1 MSYKYFLVVLEY
13 LTFSLN
19 FEGCLCQYN
28 TISVC
33 NGENLQINC
42 LDNEKIGI
50 QRVFF
55 GGKSPDYNLDCM
67 SRGSSDPACCRRG
80 QGDCIFYNAITET
93 VLKRMCSGRPRCVYQ
108 VRETK
113 SNRCRDPLI
122 TMSDYMTVYYEC
134 IPDSLTGNICSD
146 DEIHAKPPI
155 YLSNKDYPLPRT
167 GASNC
172 ECMIVKNPMYTTLTL
187 TAIEMYIFDT
197 RCSMSLVIETGDGEE
212 ISFPC
217 NYKLEGYRKWKD
229 LSSENT
235 TFTLSNSQQ
244 QGDAYLWMEIS
255 SQTKSEDLISLYCGE
270 SLRKYLNPES
280 ISPKSTV
287 TSSTGTS
294 SETTTASNFV
304 TEELSSEKPT
314 TTNET
319 PNVPVQT
326 ITEKPATEK
335 VVIITSGN
343 VTTEPELIPKKG
355 TTMKLTTTQSTMKPS
370 NTKTTMKSTTAQTT
384 MKSSTTQTTMKPTTT
399 KTTMKPATTK
409 TTMKSATTK
418 TTMKST
424 TTQTTMKP
432 ATTQTATAKQNTVT
446 TSNGTK
452 SIQSTNLS
460 TAKISTS
467 PATSSSTSSPHT
479 PERVPV
485 FSTSVTVPYY
495 TSSPDKETPYCFD
508 TCHVTVGNG
517 FSMSLKSFL
526 NPSKVDKF
534 CRKINDIISC
544 FESNLAQCSTLDKTK
559 ADKELRAN
567 LAGRRVV
574 CEDRSR
580 VIQTFGTCYSNKKTF
595 KRELGSCDGLLYPF
609 ADGNT
614 GEKCKIKRELENCV
628 VKAAKECENDEVTE
642 HIKIISNGLF
652 DYLYKTQDCVEESSK
667 DEKEHTP
674 EPEIK
679 SVEGLDSDDNEDSN
693 NGKGAGSTVRKHS
706 YTFYSA
712 ITVLSIVFYRSLSY

>member
-13 LTFSLN
+13 LTLSLN
-19 FEGCLCQYN
+19 FEGYLCQYN

-80 QGDCIFYNAITET
+80 QGDCIFYNTITET

-172 ECMIVKNPMYTTLTL
+172 ECMVVKNPTYTTLTL
-187 TAIEMYIFDT
+187 TAIEMYIFDS

-304 TEELSSEKPT
+304 TEELSSEQPI

-326 ITEKPATEK
+326 TTEKPATEK
-335 VVIITSGN
+335 VVIITS
-343 VTTEPELIPKKG
+343 
-355 TTMKLTTTQSTMKPS
+355 
-370 NTKTTMKSTTAQTT
+370 
-384 MKSSTTQTTMKPTTT
+384 
-399 KTTMKPATTK
+399 
-409 TTMKSATTK
+409 
-418 TTMKST
+418 
-424 TTQTTMKP
+424 
-432 ATTQTATAKQNTVT
+432 
-446 TSNGTK
+446 
-452 SIQSTNLS
+452 
-460 TAKISTS
+460 AKISTS
-467 PATSSSTSSPHT
+467 PATNSSTSSPHT

-485 FSTSVTVPYY
+485 FSTSVTASIVPYY

-693 NGKGAGSTVRKHS
+693 NGKGAESYPAHFTTIETSYSHVNEGLYPTIGTTVC
-706 YTFYSA
+706 TEQQ
-712 ITVLSIVFYRSLSY
+712 

>member
-335 VVIITSGN
+335 VVIITS
-343 VTTEPELIPKKG
+343 
-355 TTMKLTTTQSTMKPS
+355 
-370 NTKTTMKSTTAQTT
+370 
-384 MKSSTTQTTMKPTTT
+384 
-399 KTTMKPATTK
+399 
-409 TTMKSATTK
+409 
-418 TTMKST
+418 
-424 TTQTTMKP
+424 
-432 ATTQTATAKQNTVT
+432 
-446 TSNGTK
+446 
-452 SIQSTNLS
+452 
-460 TAKISTS
+460 
-467 PATSSSTSSPHT
+467 
-479 PERVPV
+479 
-485 FSTSVTVPYY
+485 
-495 TSSPDKETPYCFD
+495 DCFD